1 MLKTIRALLY
11 IYLVSTVMIIL
22 WIILGQTVPMWVT
35 PLLTLIAFAFALSH
49 GSVYL
54 GWKPVLGLLGITF
67 GVGLL
72 SESLGVLTGW
82 VYGAYHYTERLGP
95 LFLGLVPYLI
105 PVAWFMMIYPSYV
118 IADQLIPAQE
128 SVRHRFLWVAALGAV
143 IMTSWDLV
151 MDPLM
156 VAGKHWIWE
165 TPGVYFGI
173 PLQNYRGWWA
183 TAFIVFT
190 AFGWYFRERIG
201 PQHPSPKFTRLAT
214 LSYAITGSSNVITA
228 WVSGL
233 GGPALAGFFAM
244 VPWVLMSLFISRFQS
259 QRNPTNEEESVPLRS
274 HD

>member
-11 IYLVSTVMIIL
+11 IYLISTVMIIL
-22 WIILGQTVPMWVT
+22 WIVLGQTVPMWVT
-35 PLLTLIAFAFALSH
+35 PLLTLAAFAFALSH
-49 GSVYL
+49 GAVYL

-105 PVAWFMMIYPSYV
+105 PIAWFMMIYPSYV

-165 TPGVYFGI
+165 TPGAYFGI
-173 PLQNYRGWWA
+173 PLQNYRGWWV
-183 TAFIVFT
+183 TAFIIFT
-190 AFGWYFRERIG
+190 AFGWYFRERIR
-201 PQHPSPKFTRLAT
+201 PQHPYPKFTRLAT

-244 VPWVLMSLFISRFQS
+244 VPWVLMSLFNSRFQS
-259 QRNPTNEEESVPLRS
+259 RRNPTNEEESVPPRS